1 MNAKVKK
8 QRQKVMLITIVLI
21 AGFLYASVTLIS
33 QQVKMASLKEA
44 YAEAE
49 AQYEDEKLRQ
59 IELEELQK
67 VYETDAFKEKSAR
80 DMLGLVAPG
89 ERVFI
94 DSSKQ

>member
-8 QRQKVMLITIVLI
+8 QRRKVMLITIVLFI
-21 AGFLYASVTLIS
+21 GFLYASVTLIS
-33 QQVKMASLKEA
+33 QQIQLASLRES

-49 AQYEDEKLRQ
+49 AKYQDEKLKQ
-59 IELEELQK
+59 IELEELRK
-67 VYETDAFKEKSAR
+67 MYETDAFKEKSAR
-80 DMLGLVAPG
+80 DMLGFVAPG